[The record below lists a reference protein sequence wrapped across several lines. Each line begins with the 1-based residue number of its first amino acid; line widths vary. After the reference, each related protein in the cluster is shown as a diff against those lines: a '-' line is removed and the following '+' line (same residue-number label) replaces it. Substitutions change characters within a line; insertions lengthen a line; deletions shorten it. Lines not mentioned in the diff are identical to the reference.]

1 MLTFG
6 IKFKKQNMTK
16 VYQMLLAAFF
26 LIAVPVA
33 QAQECTI
40 FNMTG
45 SGTFA
50 FYQLN
55 IGGGRMYVKF
65 DPAGDNSAGN
75 PGCNSPYP
83 FQLQTATF
91 GLIDA
96 GYFSPGEGA
105 GTLTYRLRVYDL
117 ANPANPC
124 SGIGPVLATSPTYT
138 LTTAGSTT
146 VHEASHT
153 FNLIVSNA
161 FFVAY
166 EVLTWNGDL
175 FQVPAPIRNSL
186 PIPACRQYAT
196 MNGGALIEDH
206 HDFFG
211 LVGWY
216 EAWITGDPVSS
227 TCIPPATDFSV
238 ICNAQLPTQFF
249 VYMNTTNLG
258 NGAPYTI
265 SNNVNAATGTISA
278 TGPYY
283 VGAFNNNTNVVVTL
297 TSQADAGCFL
307 SSSVLTMD
315 CITVGVD
322 EISPLRLIELFPNP
336 ATSFVNI
343 STERLSGP
351 MNLRVFDV
359 SGKMVMQKNWE
370 VSGSNHVIAVDS
382 LSSGV
387 YTFLLENQGHQEIRK
402 LLVH

>member
-1 MLTFG
+1 
-6 IKFKKQNMTK
+6 MTK
-16 VYQMLLAAFF
+16 VYLTLLAAFF
-26 LIAVPVA
+26 LITSPSVE
-33 QAQECTI
+33 AQECNI
-40 FNMTG
+40 FNMLG
-45 SGTFA
+45 SGSLA

-65 DPAGDNSAGN
+65 DPAADNSLGN

-117 ANPANPC
+117 ANPSDPC
-124 SGIGPVLATSPTYT
+124 SGPGTVLATSPTITY
-138 LTTAGSTT
+138 TTAGTT
-146 VHEASHT
+146 NVHEASHT

-175 FQVPAPIRNSL
+175 FQVPAPIRNTQS
-186 PIPACRQYAT
+186 IASCRQYAT

-211 LVGWY
+211 FVGWY
-216 EAWITGDPVSS
+216 NAWITGDAVSS
-227 TCIPPATDFSV
+227 TCVPPTVEFNI
-238 ICNAQLPTQFF
+238 ICNNQAPTQFF
-249 VYMNTTNLG
+249 VYANTSNLG
-258 NGAPYTI
+258 NGSPYTI
-265 SNNVNAATGTISA
+265 TNNVNAATASISA

-283 VGAFNNNTNVVVTL
+283 VGAFNNNTQVIVTL
-297 TSQADAGCFL
+297 TSQTDAGCFL

-315 CITVGVD
+315 CSTVSVN
-322 EISPLRLIELFPNP
+322 EISPLSLIELFPNP
-336 ATSFVNI
+336 ATNNVNI
-343 STERLSGP
+343 STEMLSGQ
-351 MNLRVFDV
+351 MNLRVFDI
-359 SGKMVMQKNWE
+359 SGKMVMQKSW
-370 VSGSNHVIAVDS
+370 IAAGNNYLIAIDS

-387 YTFLLENQGHQEIRK
+387 YNFLIENKGHQEMRK
-402 LLVH
+402 LFVN

>member
-1 MLTFG
+1 
-6 IKFKKQNMTK
+6 MTK

-26 LIAVPVA
+26 LIAATFV
-33 QAQECTI
+33 QAQDCTI

-45 SGTFA
+45 SGSLA

-65 DPAGDNSAGN
+65 DPAADNSVGN

-117 ANPANPC
+117 ANPDDPC
-124 SGIGPVLATSPTYT
+124 SGVGAVLATSPTFTYIT
-138 LTTAGSTT
+138 EGSTDI
-146 VHEASHT
+146 HEASHN

-166 EVLTWNGDL
+166 EVLTWDGDL
-175 FQVPAPIRNSL
+175 FQVPAPIRNTQS
-186 PIPACRQYAT
+186 IPACRQYAT

-211 LVGWY
+211 FVGWY
-216 EAWITGDPVSS
+216 NAWITGDPVSS
-227 TCIPPATDFSV
+227 TCVPPTVEFDV
-238 ICNAQLPTQFF
+238 ICNAQAPTQFF
-249 VYMNTTNLG
+249 VYANTTNLG
-258 NGAPYTI
+258 NGAPYTV
-265 SNNVNAATGTISA
+265 SNSANAATGTISA

-283 VGAFNNNTNVVVTL
+283 IGAFANNSEVIVTL
-297 TSQADAGCFL
+297 TSQADGGCFL
-307 SSSVLTMD
+307 SSSTITMD
-315 CITVGVD
+315 CSTVNVN
-322 EISPLRLIELFPNP
+322 EISPLSLSELFPNP
-336 ATSFVNI
+336 ATNYVNI
-343 STERLSGP
+343 STENLSGQ
-351 MNLRVFDV
+351 MNLRIFDI
-359 SGKMVMQKNWE
+359 SGKMVLQKSWT
-370 VSGSNHVIAVDS
+370 VSGSNHVLAIDS

-387 YTFLLENQGHQEIRK
+387 YSFLLENQGEQQLRK
-402 LLVH
+402 LFVQ